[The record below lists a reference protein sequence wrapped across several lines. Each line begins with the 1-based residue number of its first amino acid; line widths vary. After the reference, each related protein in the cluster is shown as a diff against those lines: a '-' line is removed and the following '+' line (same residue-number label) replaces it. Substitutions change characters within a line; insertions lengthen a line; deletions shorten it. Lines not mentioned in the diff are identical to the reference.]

1 MIHFSYIGEK
11 ESKGITFKGPSI
23 NQCPMCPRWQ
33 SPEEWGWLSLCPWH
47 PPAAQGMASRVW
59 KMLRCKQQ
67 TSLYDVPSCSQ
78 LPYMTLLLFGAGSKF
93 PSVSKQKTR
102 LKETVTAES
111 YLIMSPT
118 VYTTTLHKSIVIAWL
133 YIQPC
138 VDRTMFT
145 QGILLWDGNV
155 LHSSTI
161 VYWCPGKISS
171 RMPLNSQIHRW
182 SNSLLRNICIF
193 TNKYLHI

>member
-23 NQCPMCPRWQ
+23 KQCPMCPQWQ

-59 KMLRCKQQ
+59 KMLRWKQQ

-111 YLIMSPT
+111 YLIMSST
-118 VYTTTLHKSIVIAWL
+118 VYTTILHNSIVIAWL
-133 YIQPC
+133 YIQSC

-145 QGILLWDGNV
+145 QGILL
-155 LHSSTI
+155 
-161 VYWCPGKISS
+161 
-171 RMPLNSQIHRW
+171 
-182 SNSLLRNICIF
+182 
-193 TNKYLHI
+193 